1 MKDKERKLR
10 KLFQNKDQ
18 RDTAKYN
25 LCFWL
30 DPVPEL
36 TIKDSIGATDKTGI
50 LAAA

>member
-1 MKDKERKLR
+1 MKGKER

-25 LCFWL
+25 LWFWL

-36 TIKDSIGATDKTGI
+36 AIKDIIGTTDKTGI
-50 LAAA
+50 WVAA